1 MRASCR
7 FRALIFALA
16 FALPA
21 CEAYEP
27 PPLPLAPTRPGA
39 STVPTR
45 IVLTAGSRVDLRLD
59 VEATVLSADGR
70 GVPDVAVVFN
80 IGAGS
85 LDPAIAMT
93 DRTGIARTI
102 AVSSEVTTISAAIGG
117 GIESSVDVLQSP
129 QP

>member
-1 MRASCR
+1 MRASCNL
-7 FRALIFALA
+7 RALMLTLTLA
-16 FALPA
+16 MPA
-21 CEAYEP
+21 CGAYEP
-27 PPLPLAPTRPGA
+27 PPLPVAPTVPGA

-59 VEATVLSADGR
+59 VEATVLSADGH
-70 GVPDVAVVFN
+70 GVPDVAVVFT

-85 LDPAIAMT
+85 LDPATAMT